1 MKNNLPKPISL
12 ILVAFTVFLLLAPA
26 GMGASVIRGLPFDTN
41 ETDADGFSWDATTF
55 GGFCYP
61 VNKHNNFVTMGWG
74 EQLYYEEKAGSNNGP
89 LGSSAPGN
97 NVIDEEEL
105 IYKTIQYS
113 SKYTLVTELGLD
125 TNTSEEM
132 LGGMFYYMLPWFG
145 KPYIAVENDATQL
158 AAVVCKQGGS
168 DKKTLKSGESW
179 ELGKGYTLTVHQV
192 DVDGNKVWF
201 SLYKDGD
208 EIESGIIETDGTVES
223 QTFTATADFGDAD
236 DQLYF
241 MTYVDKVFMG
251 AVDSLAVFK
260 YTWLIDKDN
269 VMLIKTGDEYQGL
282 EVDTAEA
289 SGITLSNKKSITLD
303 LDKDKKNYFTDSWYF
318 QTSDEGK
325 GSSSTEGYVIYPA
338 TDVMIEAETVSESA
352 ENDVAEVLEVTPGE
366 TNSTVDSLDSKA
378 GPVPQ
383 ARESDSASSVSDE
396 GAEGPDEESSEK
408 SPGFGLLTCILGLCA
423 GFVRRK

>member
-1 MKNNLPKPISL
+1 MNNLPKTLSL
-12 ILVAFTVFLLLAPA
+12 ILAAFTVFLLLAPA
-26 GMGASVIRGLPFDTN
+26 GMAASIRGLPLDTN
-41 ETDADGFSWDATTF
+41 ETSADEFSWGATTF
-55 GGFCYP
+55 GAFCYP
-61 VNKHNNFVTMGWG
+61 VNKHNNFVTKGWG
-74 EQLYYEEKAGSNNGP
+74 EQLYYEDKAGSNNGP

-105 IYKTIQYS
+105 FYKTVPYS
-113 SKYTLVTELGLD
+113 SKYTLVSELGLD

-145 KPYIAVENDATQL
+145 RPYITVENDATQL

-168 DKKTLKSGESW
+168 DKKTIKSGESW

-223 QTFTATADFGDAD
+223 QVFTATADFGDAD

-289 SGITLSNKKSITLD
+289 SEIILTNKDTITLD

-325 GSSSTEGYVIYPA
+325 GSSGNGYVIYPA
-338 TDVMIEAETVSESA
+338 MDVTIEDNTVSESV
-352 ENDVAEVLEVTPGE
+352 ENDVTEEVDITPE
-366 TNSTVDSLDSKA
+366 DTDSTVDSPGSKA
-378 GPVPQ
+378 SPVPDV
-383 ARESDSASSVSDE
+383 RESESSSE
-396 GAEGPDEESSEK
+396 YTEESSEQ
-408 SPGFGLLTCILGLCA
+408 SPGFGFLTCILGLCA

>member
-1 MKNNLPKPISL
+1 M
-12 ILVAFTVFLLLAPA
+12 
-26 GMGASVIRGLPFDTN
+26 
-41 ETDADGFSWDATTF
+41 
-55 GGFCYP
+55 
-61 VNKHNNFVTMGWG
+61 NKHNNFVTKGWG
-74 EQLYYEEKAGSNNGP
+74 EQLYYEDKTGSNNVP

-105 IYKTIQYS
+105 IYKTVPYS
-113 SKYTLVTELGLD
+113 SKYTLVSELGLD

-158 AAVVCKQGGS
+158 AAVVCKQGES

-179 ELGKGYTLTVHQV
+179 ELGKGYVLTVHQV

-201 SLYKDGD
+201 SLYKDGE

-223 QTFTATADFGDAD
+223 QTFIATVDFGDAD

-260 YTWLIDKDN
+260 YTWLIDKGN
-269 VMLIKTGDEYQGL
+269 VMLIETGDEYQGL
-282 EVDTAEA
+282 EVDAAEA
-289 SGITLSNKKSITLD
+289 SGITLTNKDTITLD
-303 LDKDKKNYFTDSWYF
+303 LDKDKKNDFTDSWYF

-325 GSSSTEGYVIYPA
+325 GSSGNGYVIYPA
-338 TDVMIEAETVSESA
+338 MDVTIEDNTVSESA
-352 ENDVAEVLEVTPGE
+352 ENDVTEEVDITPE
-366 TNSTVDSLDSKA
+366 DTNSTVDNAGSKSSPA
-378 GPVPQ
+378 SQV
-383 ARESDSASSVSDE
+383 EVSDSAPTES
-396 GAEGPDEESSEK
+396 DEESSEQ

>member
-1 MKNNLPKPISL
+1 MNNLPKTLSL
-12 ILVAFTVFLLLAPA
+12 ILAAFTVFLLLAPA
-26 GMGASVIRGLPFDTN
+26 GMAASIRGLPVDTN
-41 ETDADGFSWDATTF
+41 EASTDEFSWDATTF
-55 GGFCYP
+55 GAFCYP
-61 VNKHNNFVTMGWG
+61 VNKHNNFVTTGWG
-74 EQLYYEEKAGSNNGP
+74 EQLYYEDKAGSNNGP

-105 IYKTIQYS
+105 IYKTVQYS

-145 KPYIAVENDATQL
+145 KPYITVEGDATQL

-260 YTWLIDKDN
+260 YTWLIEKDN
-269 VMLIKTGDEYQGL
+269 VMLIKTSDEYQGL

-289 SGITLSNKKSITLD
+289 SGITLTNKDTITLN

-325 GSSSTEGYVIYPA
+325 GSSGNGYVIYPA
-338 TDVMIEAETVSESA
+338 MDVTIEDNTVSESV
-352 ENDVAEVLEVTPGE
+352 ENDAAEEVGITPE
-366 TNSTVDSLDSKA
+366 DTDSKLDNA
-378 GPVPQ
+378 GSKSNPASQ
-383 ARESDSASSVSDE
+383 ADASDSASSESD
-396 GAEGPDEESSEK
+396 GDADGSDEESSEQ